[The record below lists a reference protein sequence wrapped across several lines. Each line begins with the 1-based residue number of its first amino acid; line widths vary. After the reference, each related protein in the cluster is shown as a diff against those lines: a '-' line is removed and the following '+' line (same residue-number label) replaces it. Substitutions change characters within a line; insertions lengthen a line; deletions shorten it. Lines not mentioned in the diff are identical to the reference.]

1 MIDAIL
7 ETSLLIDLT
16 RSYPP
21 ALAWAARNTQRS
33 FAINSCIWMEV
44 MTGGQN
50 KIERLQAARF
60 MRRFELIYLTQNDQ
74 MGNRTAKPL

>member
-1 MIDAIL
+1 VVNAIL

-16 RSYPP
+16 RSYAP
-21 ALAWAARNTQRS
+21 ALAWAARNAQCS

-50 KIERLQAARF
+50 KIDRLKAARF
-60 MRRFELIYLTQNDQ
+60 MRRFELVYLTQDDQ
-74 MGNRTAKPL
+74 MGN